1 MKIKCQNNFSKNIKK
16 VLIPKNPN
24 NHFNMVNIYPVIK
37 RNKGKSNLEYNCE
50 TVNFGQTFNKNLTKK
65 KTIKKI
71 NNNKSNNK
79 EVNVIWARNLKNK
92 IIKEENEIFSELN
105 YSNFLN
111 YNLGNIE
118 QDFDDEFITLNIDE
132 FTKNIIEKKNND
144 EYEIEFDEQKKL
156 NSIIED
162 KETNDTIDINTNINN
177 NIKKFFKSKSNINKL
192 NLSSS
197 KKNNSNY
204 VLNIEEFSPNEKLNN
219 VYNFSKFPMMSD

>member
-16 VLIPKNPN
+16 VLIPKNPI

-37 RNKGKSNLEYNCE
+37 RNKGKSNLECNYE

-79 EVNVIWARNLKNK
+79 VVNVIWARSLKNK

-144 EYEIEFDEQKKL
+144 EYEIEFDEQEKF

>member
-37 RNKGKSNLEYNCE
+37 RNKGKSNLENNCE

-79 EVNVIWARNLKNK
+79 VVNVIWARNLKNK

-144 EYEIEFDEQKKL
+144 EYEIEFDEQEKF

>member
-37 RNKGKSNLEYNCE
+37 RNKGKSNLECNYE

-79 EVNVIWARNLKNK
+79 VVNIIWARNLKNK

-144 EYEIEFDEQKKL
+144 EYEIEFDEQEKF

-162 KETNDTIDINTNINN
+162 KETNDTIDINRNINN
-177 NIKKFFKSKSNINKL
+177 NIKKIFKLKSNINKL
-192 NLSSS
+192 NISIS
-197 KKNNSNY
+197 KK
-204 VLNIEEFSPNEKLNN
+204 K
-219 VYNFSKFPMMSD
+219 

>member
-16 VLIPKNPN
+16 VLIPKNPI
-24 NHFNMVNIYPVIK
+24 NHFNMVNIFPVIK
-37 RNKGKSNLEYNCE
+37 RNKGKSNLENNCE

-111 YNLGNIE
+111 YNLGNID

-144 EYEIEFDEQKKL
+144 EYEIEFDEQEKF

>member
-16 VLIPKNPN
+16 VLIPKNPI
-24 NHFNMVNIYPVIK
+24 NHFNMVNIFPVIK

-79 EVNVIWARNLKNK
+79 VVNIIWARNLKNK

-144 EYEIEFDEQKKL
+144 EYEIEFDEQEKF

>member
-79 EVNVIWARNLKNK
+79 VVNVIWARSLKNK

-144 EYEIEFDEQKKL
+144 EYEIEFDEQEKF

>member
-16 VLIPKNPN
+16 VLIPKNPI

-79 EVNVIWARNLKNK
+79 VVNVIWARSLKNK

-144 EYEIEFDEQKKL
+144 EYEIEFDEQEKF

>member
-16 VLIPKNPN
+16 VLIPKNPI

-37 RNKGKSNLEYNCE
+37 RNKGKSNLECNYE

-79 EVNVIWARNLKNK
+79 VVNIIWARNLKNK

-144 EYEIEFDEQKKL
+144 EYEIEFDEQEKF

>member
-16 VLIPKNPN
+16 VLIPKNPI

-144 EYEIEFDEQKKL
+144 EYEIEFDEQEKF
-156 NSIIED
+156 NSIIAD

>member
-16 VLIPKNPN
+16 VLIPKNPI

-79 EVNVIWARNLKNK
+79 VVNVIWARNLKNK

-144 EYEIEFDEQKKL
+144 EYEIEFDEQEKF

>member
-16 VLIPKNPN
+16 VLIPKNPI
-24 NHFNMVNIYPVIK
+24 NHFNMVNIFPVIK
-37 RNKGKSNLEYNCE
+37 RNKGKSNLENNCE

>member
-16 VLIPKNPN
+16 VLIPKNPI
-24 NHFNMVNIYPVIK
+24 NHFNMINIYPVIK

-79 EVNVIWARNLKNK
+79 VVNVIWARSLKNK

-144 EYEIEFDEQKKL
+144 EYEIEFDEQEKF

-192 NLSSS
+192 NLINY

-219 VYNFSKFPMMSD
+219 VYNFSKFPMMSY

>member
-16 VLIPKNPN
+16 VLIPKNPI
-24 NHFNMVNIYPVIK
+24 NHFNMVNIFPVIK
-37 RNKGKSNLEYNCE
+37 RNKGKSNLENNCE

-111 YNLGNIE
+111 YNLGNID

>member
-16 VLIPKNPN
+16 VLIPKNPI
-24 NHFNMVNIYPVIK
+24 NHFNMVNIFPVIK
-37 RNKGKSNLEYNCE
+37 RNKGKSNLENNCE

-111 YNLGNIE
+111 YNLGNID

-197 KKNNSNY
+197 KKNISNY

>member
-79 EVNVIWARNLKNK
+79 VVNVIWARNLKNK

-111 YNLGNIE
+111 YNLGNID

-144 EYEIEFDEQKKL
+144 EYEIEFDEQEKF

>member
-16 VLIPKNPN
+16 VLIPKNPI
-24 NHFNMVNIYPVIK
+24 NHFNMINIYPVIK

-79 EVNVIWARNLKNK
+79 VVNVIWARSLKNK

-144 EYEIEFDEQKKL
+144 EYEIEFDEQEKF

>member
-16 VLIPKNPN
+16 VLIPKNPI
-24 NHFNMVNIYPVIK
+24 NHFNMVNIFPVIK
-37 RNKGKSNLEYNCE
+37 RNKGKSNLENNCE

-144 EYEIEFDEQKKL
+144 EYEIEFDEQEKF

>member
-16 VLIPKNPN
+16 VLIPKNPI

-79 EVNVIWARNLKNK
+79 VVNIIWARNLKNK

-144 EYEIEFDEQKKL
+144 EYEIEFDEQEKF

>member
-37 RNKGKSNLEYNCE
+37 RNKGKSNLECNCE

-79 EVNVIWARNLKNK
+79 VVNIIWARNLKNK

-144 EYEIEFDEQKKL
+144 EYEIEFDEQEKF

-192 NLSSS
+192 NISSS

>member
-79 EVNVIWARNLKNK
+79 VVNVIWARNLKNK

-144 EYEIEFDEQKKL
+144 EYEIEFDEQEKF

>member
-1 MKIKCQNNFSKNIKK
+1 MNLLKILQK
-16 VLIPKNPN
+16 
-24 NHFNMVNIYPVIK
+24 
-37 RNKGKSNLEYNCE
+37 
-50 TVNFGQTFNKNLTKK
+50 
-65 KTIKKI
+65 
-71 NNNKSNNK
+71 
-79 EVNVIWARNLKNK
+79 
-92 IIKEENEIFSELN
+92 
-105 YSNFLN
+105 
-111 YNLGNIE
+111 
-118 QDFDDEFITLNIDE
+118 
-132 FTKNIIEKKNND
+132 KKNND
-144 EYEIEFDEQKKL
+144 EYEIEFDEQEKF

>member
-16 VLIPKNPN
+16 VLIPKNPI
-24 NHFNMVNIYPVIK
+24 NHFNMINIYPVIK

-79 EVNVIWARNLKNK
+79 VVNVIWARNLKNK

-144 EYEIEFDEQKKL
+144 EYEIEFDEQEKF

>member
-37 RNKGKSNLEYNCE
+37 RNKGKSNLECNYE

-79 EVNVIWARNLKNK
+79 VVNIIWARNLKNK

-144 EYEIEFDEQKKL
+144 EYEIEFDEQEKF

>member
-16 VLIPKNPN
+16 VLIPKNPI
-24 NHFNMVNIYPVIK
+24 NHFNMVNIFPVIK

-79 EVNVIWARNLKNK
+79 VVNVIWARSLKNK

-144 EYEIEFDEQKKL
+144 EYEIEFDEQEKF

>member
-16 VLIPKNPN
+16 VLIPKNPI

-144 EYEIEFDEQKKL
+144 EYEIEFDEQEKF